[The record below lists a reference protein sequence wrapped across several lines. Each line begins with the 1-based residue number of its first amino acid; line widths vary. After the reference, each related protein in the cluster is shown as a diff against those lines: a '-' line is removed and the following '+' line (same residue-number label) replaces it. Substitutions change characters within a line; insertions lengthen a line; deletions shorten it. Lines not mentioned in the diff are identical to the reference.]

1 MRQAK
6 IEEQYFTIDQFETD
20 YVLPEGWAAG
30 TLGELIGRWGILT
43 DGDWIESKDQDPHG
57 DVRLIQLADIGDGY
71 YKDKSSRFLTSG
83 KAKELGCTFLEK
95 GDVLIARM
103 PEPLGRTCIFPGD
116 PKPAVTAVDIC
127 IIRTGDDGA
136 DHRWIMHTVNSPEIR
151 RRIESL
157 QKGTTRKRI
166 SRRNLASLTLPTPPF
181 NEQRRIAMKVEE
193 LLARVNTTKERLA
206 KVSLI
211 LKRFRQAVLAAA
223 CSGRLTADWR
233 EKYLHFE
240 RPEELIERI
249 HRERL
254 TYYEA
259 LCRTRKQTGQRC
271 PREPSN
277 LRPQIRQSEIEI
289 DLPASWFW
297 TSLEDIALIR
307 QHSMSSGPFGSA
319 LGNKDYRHSGVPVI
333 RGQNIQNGVFLLR
346 NYVYVSE
353 KKASELVRSVAYP
366 GDIVV
371 VAVGSSGQA
380 AIVPKD
386 LPKAVLSQNCNKIT
400 IDESIALPEF
410 VILFLQIEI
419 AKNQLREKTTDTA
432 RPFLSLSNL
441 KKTLVALPQVEEQK
455 EIVRRVEE
463 MFKLA
468 DAVDKRVRAATAR
481 AEKLTHAILAKA
493 FRGELVPTEAELAR
507 REARSYETASE
518 LLARIKADRESRGA
532 SKTSLRSPKENI
544 NPWG

>member
-1 MRQAK
+1 MINIVKQPSEGDTK
-6 IEEQYFTIDQFETD
+6 SG
-20 YVLPEGWAAG
+20 LPEGWTLTKLGDLCSQPQYGWTTSADKNG
-30 TLGELIGRWGILT
+30 TGLKLLRTT
-43 DGDWIESKDQDPHG
+43 DISSGAVNWSTVPACTQDPDDPHKY
-57 DVRLIQLADIGDGY
+57 L
-71 YKDKSSRFLTSG
+71 
-83 KAKELGCTFLEK
+83 LG
-95 GDVLIARM
+95 
-103 PEPLGRTCIFPGD
+103 PGD
-116 PKPAVTAVDIC
+116 ILVSRAGSVGLSYLVQECPEAIFASYLIRFRPNPPLESEFVALYLKSPQYWAVIAGETAGIA
-127 IIRTGDDGA
+127 IPN
-136 DHRWIMHTVNSPEIR
+136 VNASKLKQIGIPLPPLAE
-151 RRIESL
+151 
-157 QKGTTRKRI
+157 QKRI
-166 SRRNLASLTLPTPPF
+166 VA
-181 NEQRRIAMKVEE
+181 KVEE
-193 LLARVNTTKERLA
+193 LVVRVNAAKEHLS
-206 KVSLI
+206 KVSAI
-211 LKRFRQAVLAAA
+211 LKRFRQALLSAA

-233 EKYLHFE
+233 ETYLHFE

-254 TYYEA
+254 TYYEE
-259 LCRTRKQTGQRC
+259 LCRTPKQTAQKC
-271 PREPSN
+271 PRKPSN
-277 LRPQIRQSEIEI
+277 LKPQIRQSEIEI

-297 TSLEDIALIR
+297 TSLEDIASVR
-307 QHSMSSGPFGSA
+307 QYSMSSGPFGSA

-353 KKASELVRSVAYP
+353 KKASELVRSIAYP

-400 IDESIALPEF
+400 IDGSIALPEF
-410 VILFLQIEI
+410 VILILQIEI

-432 RPFLSLSNL
+432 RPFLSLTNL

-468 DAVDKRVRAATAR
+468 DAVDKQLKAATAR
-481 AEKLTHAILAKA
+481 ADRLTQAILTKA

-507 REARSYETASE
+507 REGRSYETASE
-518 LLARIKADRESRGA
+518 LLARIKSDREGKIAESRHKSRGD
-532 SKTSLRSPKENI
+532 
-544 NPWG
+544 

>member
-1 MRQAK
+1 MKQLVSEA
-6 IEEQYFTIDQFETD
+6 IEKSFD
-20 YVLPEGWAAG
+20 LPEASEGWQIALMEEISQIVGGG
-30 TLGELIGRWGILT
+30 TPKTSDNENFSKDGYSWITPADLSGFNGMYIGRGRRSLSERGLKNSSAILMPKET
-43 DGDWIESKDQDPHG
+43 
-57 DVRLIQLADIGDGY
+57 VLM
-71 YKDKSSRFLTSG
+71 SSRAPIGYLAITTNELCTNQGFKSFICHPGIVPEYVFFWLKFIRPLLEQMGSG
-83 KAKELGCTFLEK
+83 STFLEIS
-95 GDVLIARM
+95 GSRARQI
-103 PEPLGRTCIFPGD
+103 PILLAP
-116 PKPAVTAVDIC
+116 
-127 IIRTGDDGA
+127 
-136 DHRWIMHTVNSPEIR
+136 
-151 RRIESL
+151 SL
-157 QKGTTRKRI
+157 EQKRI
-166 SRRNLASLTLPTPPF
+166 AAKFEDLLDRINLL
-181 NEQRRIAMKVEE
+181 R
-193 LLARVNTTKERLA
+193 ERLA
-206 KVSLI
+206 RAPLI
-211 LKRFRQAVLAAA
+211 LKRFRQAILAAA
-223 CSGRLTADWR
+223 CSGLLTSDWR
-233 EKYLHFE
+233 ETYLYFE

-254 TYYEA
+254 TYYEE
-259 LCRTRKQTGQRC
+259 LCRTPKQTGQKC
-271 PREPSN
+271 PRKPSN
-277 LRPQIRQSEIEI
+277 LKPQIRQSEIEI

-297 TSLEDIALIR
+297 TSLEDIASVR
-307 QHSMSSGPFGSA
+307 QHSMSSGPFGSS

-333 RGQNIQNGVFLLR
+333 RGQNIQNGVFLLG

-353 KKASELVRSVAYP
+353 KKASELVRSIAYP

-432 RPFLSLSNL
+432 RPFLSLTNL

-481 AEKLTHAILAKA
+481 AEKLTQAILAKA
-493 FRGELVPTEAELAR
+493 FRGELVQTEAELAR
-507 REARSYETASE
+507 REGRSYESASE
-518 LLARIKADRESRGA
+518 LLSRIKSQHESKAIPRKVIQDRGH
-532 SKTSLRSPKENI
+532 KKKI
-544 NPWG
+544 K